1 MKKSLLI
8 SASIATAV
16 LSGCA
21 TTQPTSFQSFQ
32 AKDLTELAE
41 SGSYEQKTDHFFVI
55 NDSSGSM
62 NEVYTNS
69 NLGSGSKHAAEKE
82 LLSRM
87 NKTIPNNIKLTSG
100 LRDFGFGHCH
110 QIRQTTLQQAVSSYS
125 KSAFDSAINSM
136 TCASGGTPLTAPL
149 KVAQKDLTST
159 NGNIAVIVLSDG
171 KVTNTT
177 SVPAAKALKA
187 AYGDRLCIYSVWVG
201 NDKDSMARNTMNEIS
216 DLSSCGFS
224 VSGTDIS
231 SSEGMG
237 TFVKNVFF
245 KAVPV
250 VIAEGDA
257 DLDGVLDSKDQCPTT
272 PLGATVNYQGCWVIK
287 GVHFDTDKSNIKRKY
302 YGILNNV
309 ATVIKRNSGLN
320 IEVQGHTDNQGSAPY
335 NLKLSDR
342 RANAVRTYL
351 SRKVGRAGT
360 LTAEGYGLAHPVD
373 TNDSAEGRAHNRR
386 VQLKILK

>member
-21 TTQPTSFQSFQ
+21 IQPSSFQSFQ

-41 SGSYEQKTDHFFVI
+41 SGFYEQKTDHFFVI

-62 NEVYTNS
+62 DELYSNS
-69 NLGSGSKHAAEKE
+69 IMGSGSKHAAEKE

-100 LRDFGFGHCH
+100 LRNFGFGSCH
-110 QIRQTTLQQAVSSYS
+110 KIKQTTLQQPVSTYS
-125 KSAFDSAINSM
+125 KSSFDAAINSL
-136 TCASGGTPLTAPL
+136 TCASGGTPLNRPL
-149 KVAQKDLTST
+149 SMAKNDLTT
-159 NGNIAVIVLSDG
+159 ANGNIAVIVFSDG
-171 KVTNTT
+171 KRTNT
-177 SVPAAKALKA
+177 SPIPAAKALKV

-201 NDKDSMARNTMNEIS
+201 NDKDAIGRNTLNEIS
-216 DLSSCGFS
+216 DISSCGFS
-224 VSGTDIS
+224 ISGADIS
-231 SSEGMG
+231 SSEGMA

-245 KAVPV
+245 QAVPV
-250 VIAEGDA
+250 VIAEGDM
-257 DLDGVLDSKDQCPTT
+257 DLDGVLDSKDQCPNT

-320 IEVQGHTDNQGSAPY
+320 IEVQGHTDNQGSAAY

-342 RANAVRTYL
+342 RAKAVKAYL
-351 SRKVGRAGT
+351 NRNIGNAGT
-360 LTAEGYGLAHPVD
+360 LSAQGYGLAHPVD
-373 TNDSAEGRAHNRR
+373 TNDTAEGRAHNRR
-386 VQLKILK
+386 VQLKILR